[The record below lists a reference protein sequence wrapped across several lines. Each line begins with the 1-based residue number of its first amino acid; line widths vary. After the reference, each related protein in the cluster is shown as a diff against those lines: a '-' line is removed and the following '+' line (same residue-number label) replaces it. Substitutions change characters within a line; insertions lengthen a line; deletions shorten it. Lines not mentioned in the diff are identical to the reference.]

1 MEVRDGPDSYDGVSV
16 DVRKRGNLCIE
27 DRLTTLPVELLI
39 SILSLVP
46 TKDAAAACV
55 SCKRMIRV
63 FPWITTV
70 DLDDSCICH
79 CVLQPYRRELFPT
92 FVAFVDTVVQAV
104 SHQSHNLT
112 KFRLGVGPR
121 WNCPIG
127 YNPKHVDEVC
137 EASCFPDLKSAQ
149 INAWVS
155 FPLTCC
161 GIKELDLRIRVR
173 EAVGDVHDPPQLPPE
188 IFKCATLEVLKLS
201 VNLGLDQ
208 VSAMPSF
215 GVPNLKILFLAAN
228 FPKDDL
234 LTRLVSSCPL
244 LEDLTVKSTWN
255 HARFVS
261 ISSPSLRK
269 LCLYVSEK
277 IHENIYS
284 DFVLI
289 DTPYLEY
296 LEYASSLASHYSV
309 TNMAYLVKARIMLDP
324 NESLSEVS
332 SLVTLNLLRSLS
344 NVQHLVLRG
353 SYLEDLN
360 HDELKDQLP
369 TFPNLKFLELGYDGF
384 SYWDKV
390 VLAFLSCSP
399 LLETLVFP
407 MEMTAYC
414 SNEDE
419 QLVLERQFFRATL
432 PVIPSC
438 CRCHLKRIEMRNFHG
453 SEREMDML
461 QFFLRHALV
470 LEELVI
476 FWRSHIKK
484 AVVDKMKLQSTL
496 QNFPRASVTCSIKVF
511 SAIKT
516 GGINSL
522 PHF

>member
-1 MEVRDGPDSYDGVSV
+1 
-16 DVRKRGNLCIE
+16 

-55 SCKRMIRV
+55 SSKRMIRV

-79 CVLQPYRRELFPT
+79 CLLQPYRRERFPT
-92 FVAFVDTVVQAV
+92 FVAFVDTVLQAV
-104 SHQSHNLT
+104 AHQSHNLT

-149 INAWVS
+149 INAWIS

-173 EAVGDVHDPPQLPPE
+173 EAVGDDHDPPQLPPE

-215 GVPNLKILFLAAN
+215 AN
-228 FPKDDL
+228 FPKDGL

-255 HARFVS
+255 HARFIS

-269 LCLYVSEK
+269 LCL
-277 IHENIYS
+277 
-284 DFVLI
+284 DFVLF

-324 NESLSEVS
+324 NESLSGVS

-344 NVQHLVLRG
+344 NVQHLLLCD
-353 SYLEDLN
+353 SY
-360 HDELKDQLP
+360 
-369 TFPNLKFLELGYDGF
+369 LELGYDGF

-390 VLAFLSCSP
+390 VFAFLSCSP

-407 MEMTAYC
+407 M
-414 SNEDE
+414 
-419 QLVLERQFFRATL
+419 FFRATL

-438 CRCHLKRIEMRNFHG
+438 CRCHLKRIEMRRFHE
-453 SEREMDML
+453 SEREMDII
-461 QFFLRHALV
+461 QFFLRHALI

-476 FWRSHIKK
+476 FWSPHIKK

-516 GGINSL
+516 GGIIACHTSK
-522 PHF
+522 F